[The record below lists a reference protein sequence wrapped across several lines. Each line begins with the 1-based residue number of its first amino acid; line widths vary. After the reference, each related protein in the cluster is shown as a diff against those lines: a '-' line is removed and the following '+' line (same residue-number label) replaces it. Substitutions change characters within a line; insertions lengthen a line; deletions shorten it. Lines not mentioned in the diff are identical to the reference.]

1 MIKKLVHF
9 SDLHIRLFKDHD
21 LYRGILN
28 NMLEQFKE
36 IKPCR
41 IVFSGDL
48 VHSKNTVSPELIEF
62 VSWILT
68 ECAKIAKTIVIIG
81 NHDMIESNLDR
92 LDTLTPIINSLNN
105 PNICYYKDRGV
116 YEDENINWCVYS
128 LVQHN
133 IPPEIPQNGKVNIG
147 LFHGPINGLKTD
159 LGYSFGEE
167 SFDSSKFNGL
177 EITLC
182 GDIHK
187 RQIIY
192 TESTI
197 EIDDE
202 KFDDYVKK
210 GWKKVSGNDGKI
222 KIKKQIPII
231 QVGSTIQQNYGET
244 ITKHGFGIYNLESD
258 DYSFVDLDNPKPFL
272 SFKMK
277 SFDDIINGTEKL
289 VNGGN

>member
-9 SDLHIRLFKDHD
+9 SDLHVRLFKDHE
-21 LYRGILN
+21 LYRGVLIDMFN
-28 NMLEQFKE
+28 RFKE
-36 IKPCR
+36 IAPDR
-41 IVFSGDL
+41 IVFTGDL
-48 VHSKNTVSPELIEF
+48 VHSKNQMTPELIEF
-62 VSWILT
+62 VAWTLT
-68 ECAKIAKTIVIIG
+68 ECSKIAKTVLIIG
-81 NHDMIESNLDR
+81 NHDFLENNDSR
-92 LDTLTPIINSLNN
+92 LDALTPVIDSLKND
-105 PNICYYKDRGV
+105 NIVYLKNRGV

-192 TESTI
+192 TESII
-197 EIDDE
+197 EIDE
-202 KFDDYVKK
+202 ELLEVYVKK
-210 GWKKVSGNDGKI
+210 GWEKV
-222 KIKKQIPII
+222 
-231 QVGSTIQQNYGET
+231 
-244 ITKHGFGIYNLESD
+244 
-258 DYSFVDLDNPKPFL
+258 
-272 SFKMK
+272 
-277 SFDDIINGTEKL
+277 
-289 VNGGN
+289 

>member
-9 SDLHIRLFKDHD
+9 SDLHVRLFKDHE

-28 NMLEQFKE
+28 DMLEQFRE

-48 VHSKNTVSPELIEF
+48 VHSKNQMTPELIEF
-62 VSWILT
+62 VAWILT
-68 ECAKIAKTIVIIG
+68 ECSQIAKTIVIIG
-81 NHDMIESNLDR
+81 NHDYLENNDSR
-92 LDTLTPIINSLNN
+92 LDALTPVIDSLKND
-105 PNICYYKDRGV
+105 NIVYLKNRGV

-192 TESTI
+192 TESII
-197 EIDDE
+197 EIDE
-202 KFDDYVKK
+202 ELLEVYVKK
-210 GWKKVSGNDGKI
+210 GWEKV
-222 KIKKQIPII
+222 
-231 QVGSTIQQNYGET
+231 
-244 ITKHGFGIYNLESD
+244 
-258 DYSFVDLDNPKPFL
+258 
-272 SFKMK
+272 
-277 SFDDIINGTEKL
+277 
-289 VNGGN
+289 